1 MAESAADHARADS
14 GAARRRRRGEHSD
27 TLIRHAGRNL
37 GLTLPI
43 ALPPMA
49 VKLFALV
56 TLLVPAIGGT
66 PLPASGLFAAWLNAV
81 PLSSVATGAHPEH
94 RPALRGATES
104 LAEDYCRLID
114 CASHSCIVR
123 HGQSNSNDD

>member
-1 MAESAADHARADS
+1 M
-14 GAARRRRRGEHSD
+14 
-27 TLIRHAGRNL
+27 

-43 ALPPMA
+43 ALLPMA

-56 TLLVPAIGGT
+56 SLLVPAIGGT
-66 PLPASGLFAAWLNAV
+66 PLPAAGLFAAWLTAV

-104 LAEDYCRLID
+104 LSENYVHLVD
-114 CASHSCIVR
+114 CASHSGIVR
-123 HGQSNSNDD
+123 HGHSNRNDD

>member
-1 MAESAADHARADS
+1 M
-14 GAARRRRRGEHSD
+14 
-27 TLIRHAGRNL
+27 

-43 ALPPMA
+43 APLPMA

-56 TLLVPAIGGT
+56 SLLVPAIGGT
-66 PLPASGLFAAWLNAV
+66 PLPESGLFAARLTAV

-104 LAEDYCRLID
+104 LAEDYCRLVD
-114 CASHSCIVR
+114 CASHSGIVR
-123 HGQSNSNDD
+123 RAHANRNDD